1 MKYQSDPILK
11 AIQNELITHAKCHT
25 LILYGSR
32 ARGDETATS
41 DYDIL
46 AICKEGEFKRDCRYF
61 EGFYLDIFIYPEEQL
76 KIPCASLL
84 RIKDGKVL
92 CQKNEMGDALLKQV
106 QDMFSQGPPVT
117 PDWEKHE
124 ISMWILKM
132 LARAKQDDIEAN
144 FRMHWLLHDL
154 LECYF
159 KLRDHWYLGPKE
171 SFQWLKAN
179 DINTFFAFEK
189 ALKPGTSLQS
199 ISDLVKQVS
208 ISIE

>member
-1 MKYQSDPILK
+1 
-11 AIQNELITHAKCHT
+11 
-25 LILYGSR
+25 
-32 ARGDETATS
+32 
-41 DYDIL
+41 
-46 AICKEGEFKRDCRYF
+46 
-61 EGFYLDIFIYPEEQL
+61 
-76 KIPCASLL
+76 
-84 RIKDGKVL
+84 
-92 CQKNEMGDALLKQV
+92 
-106 QDMFSQGPPVT
+106 
-117 PDWEKHE
+117 
-124 ISMWILKM
+124 
-132 LARAKQDDIEAN
+132 
-144 FRMHWLLHDL
+144 MHWLLHDL